1 MSSRRPALPLTGGCI
16 CGSVRYEIAS
26 FPLLLYTCN
35 CTNCQKQSG
44 SAFGMTMPVTAKD
57 FRIVHG
63 APKAW
68 RRPSPQGVQVTSWFC
83 GDCGNRIYGERA
95 GRSERLN
102 VRAGTL
108 DDTTW
113 LKPVAHFFTRS
124 AQRWVQ
130 PAADAICYETQPT
143 DIQPLVQAWRVQW
156 G

>member
-1 MSSRRPALPLTGGCI
+1 MSPKRPALPLTGGCI

-26 FPLLLYTCN
+26 FPLMVYTCN

-44 SAFGMTMPVTAKD
+44 SAFGMTMPVAARD
-57 FRIVHG
+57 FRILQG

-68 RRPSPQGVQVTSWFC
+68 RRSSPQGIEVTSWFC

-95 GRSERLN
+95 GRTERVN

-124 AQRWVQ
+124 AQPWVQ
-130 PAADAICYETQPT
+130 PAAGAIGYETQPS
-143 DIQPLVQAWRVQW
+143 DVQPLVQAWRLQW

>member
-1 MSSRRPALPLTGGCI
+1 MSSKRPALPLTGGCI

-26 FPLLLYTCN
+26 FPLLLYTCS

-57 FRIVHG
+57 FRIVQG
-63 APKAW
+63 APKGW
-68 RRPSPQGVQVTSWFC
+68 RRLSPQGVEVTSWFC

-95 GRSERLN
+95 GRAERVN

-113 LKPVAHFFTRS
+113 LRPVAHFFTRS
-124 AQRWVQ
+124 AQPWVQ
-130 PAADAICYETQPT
+130 PAADAICFETQPS
-143 DIQPLVQAWRVQW
+143 DVQPLAKAWRVQW
-156 G
+156 P